1 MRIVIT
7 GGTGLIGRALSED
20 LVGDG
25 HEVIVLSRNPER
37 AAELPGVHVVGWD
50 GKTERGWSDF
60 AEGSHAII
68 NLAGENISAHR
79 WTEEFKKRILDSR
92 LNAGKAVVSAVD
104 KVRTKP
110 SVVIQASGIG
120 YYGSRGDD
128 ELDEGSAPGDDF
140 LARVAIQWEDFTKSV
155 EALQVR
161 QIIIRSGAVLRTE
174 GGALKQLLKSYKF
187 FFGGALGDGKQWFP
201 WIHIVDEVR
210 AIRFLLEHKKLTG
223 PFNLVAPQTVRSSE
237 FSDILGQVI
246 GSHSRRSV
254 PEFMLRMMFGEMVD
268 VLIASHRALPQRLM
282 KEGFQFKF
290 EDAKSALAD
299 LLE

>member
-1 MRIVIT
+1 MRILIT

-20 LVGDG
+20 LVEDG

-37 AAELPGVHVVGWD
+37 SGQLPGVQLAGWD

-60 AEGSHAII
+60 AEGAHAII
-68 NLAGENISAHR
+68 NLAGENISTHR
-79 WTEEFKKRILDSR
+79 WTEEFKKRILGSR
-92 LNAGKAVVSAVD
+92 LNAGKAVVSAVK

-110 SVVIQASGIG
+110 SVVIQASGVG

-128 ELDEGSAPGDDF
+128 GLDEGSAPGDDF
-140 LARVAIQWEDFTKSV
+140 LARVALQWEDSTKSV

-161 QIIIRSGAVLRTE
+161 HIIIRSGAVLSTE
-174 GGALKQLLKSYKF
+174 GGALKQLLKSHKF
-187 FFGGALGDGKQWFP
+187 LVGGALGNGKQWFP
-201 WIHIVDEVR
+201 WIHIADEVR
-210 AIRFLLEHKKLTG
+210 AIRFVLEHKKLTG
-223 PFNLVAPQTVRSSE
+223 PFNLAAPQTVQSSE

-268 VLIASHRALPQRLM
+268 VLIASQRVLPQRLL

-290 EDAKSALAD
+290 EDAKSTLKD